1 MTSALHKLI
10 VRTWNLGTWIVWRSK
25 YPEPRTQTPK
35 LGCTK
40 WQSYQ
45 PIGIWMVQQLSLGW
59 YVICLLLLRYW
70 CTFTYFLV
78 VHMFIVCSREEAGLT
93 PSDWDVLGSFYQ
105 EEKREPE
112 KITWA
117 APFRRNTW
125 PRPWPDLSDRSC
137 EWKKAGTST
146 GGGGN
151 LTNSI
156 LRDGEI
162 WGQPHYYLWKIPF
175 YLKGWDGFE
184 GCERFIKIVWNP
196 LDGSGKDRWVALF
209 LRACLYLGN
218 SLSTLQVAPWSVF
231 VTTSPQAVVEKSTVL
246 GMKSLQASSLRH

>member
-146 GGGGN
+146 GGGQFDKLHPSRWWN
-151 LTNSI
+151 LRPTALLLMEDSF
-156 LRDGEI
+156 LPKRLGWF
-162 WGQPHYYLWKIPF
+162 WGLWKIYQDCVKSF
-175 YLKGWDGFE
+175 GWLR
-184 GCERFIKIVWNP
+184 ER
-196 LDGSGKDRWVALF
+196 
-209 LRACLYLGN
+209 
-218 SLSTLQVAPWSVF
+218 
-231 VTTSPQAVVEKSTVL
+231 
-246 GMKSLQASSLRH
+246 